1 MNPKPPLIVGKNYGE
16 GILFAFLFSNSVEE
30 ITEDKYMVLLSEA
43 VPSSYISDVVN
54 WYAPIVAKKGYW
66 HALSKIYVSS
76 PLPFFRNLNN
86 AKRGTYLFIRE
97 RR

>member
-66 HALSKIYVSS
+66 HALSKIYVRS
-76 PLPFFRNLNN
+76 PFNL
-86 AKRGTYLFIRE
+86 FPI
-97 RR
+97 